1 MRSRTRTPFF
11 YQREIKRKNE
21 LQVFAT
27 VRNVQVRSTEVGLK
41 EKSKKDET
49 KQKKNTNEKLPQMQC
64 SHTVVFSDTVYEERL
79 RRKYLHHLY
88 NKIPQR
94 SVSK

>member
-1 MRSRTRTPFF
+1 MRSRTPFF

-27 VRNVQVRSTEVGLK
+27 VRNVQARSTEVGLK
-41 EKSKKDET
+41 GLKSKKDET
-49 KQKKNTNEKLPQMQC
+49 KKIKNTNEKLPQMQC

>member
-27 VRNVQVRSTEVGLK
+27 VRNVQARSTEVGLK

-49 KQKKNTNEKLPQMQC
+49 KKITNEKLPQMQC